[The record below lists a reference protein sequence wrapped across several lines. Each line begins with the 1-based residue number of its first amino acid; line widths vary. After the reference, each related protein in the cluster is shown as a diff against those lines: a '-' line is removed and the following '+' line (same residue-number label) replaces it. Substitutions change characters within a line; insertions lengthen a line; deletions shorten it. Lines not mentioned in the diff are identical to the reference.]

1 MSVGLV
7 VVEALVRRGLWALAA
22 GHFAEARLAWAV
34 SARVGAANRTGQARL
49 WPHLGEDFSAY
60 SPRATLRTVSP
71 GEAPYDEFPCR
82 GRLTIRYVEDEDL
95 EYYLREPDDVPYVG
109 EPDPDECH
117 VGVELSEGDE
127 GPVDSVVAY
136 DKASLFDPARPFVN
150 RAGIRPGSTLR
161 QLLAA
166 FRLTVDDV
174 ECHGSNFHGAL
185 CSLDDVD
192 GLLFVVDHEDEL
204 HVTESW
210 LDRAIVSFD
219 VVPSSE
225 EDDADAAIAS
235 FMAITGSSDE
245 NTARFWVDAAGGN
258 VELAVGNFLNGNNA
272 GGGAAPPPQDDSE

>member
-1 MSVGLV
+1 
-7 VVEALVRRGLWALAA
+7 VEALVPRGLWALAA

-117 VGVELSEGDE
+117 VGVELSEGDT
-127 GPVDSVVAY
+127 GHVDYVVAY
-136 DKASLFDPARPFVN
+136 FNDATLFDPARPFVN

-166 FRLTVDDV
+166 FRLTVDDAV
-174 ECHGSNFHGAL
+174 NQGGNWHGPL
-185 CSLDDVD
+185 CSLDGVD
-192 GLLFVVDHEDEL
+192 GLLFVVERAAYDVAPQGEDP
-204 HVTESW
+204 TESW
-210 LDRAIVSFD
+210 LDFAIVSFD
-219 VVPSSE
+219 VRFPWSE
-225 EDDADAAIAS
+225 EEEEEEEGED
-235 FMAITGSSDE
+235 
-245 NTARFWVDAAGGN
+245 
-258 VELAVGNFLNGNNA
+258 
-272 GGGAAPPPQDDSE
+272 